1 MIFEMPL
8 KEKRKSIKKILLIRI
23 QRNCMQ
29 QKRWSKTWR
38 IRFKKLRRIWEL
50 WMKSRSIPQLD

>member
-1 MIFEMPL
+1 MPL